1 MTLYRLEITDRSALQ
16 VCGPE
21 SETFLQSILSNDMTG
36 LTPGQSVFSLL
47 LTPQGKVVFDLII
60 WRTEDG
66 YIIEV
71 EKSRSAE
78 LEKKF
83 KLYKLRADVDIS
95 LKDLSVT
102 CLWGD
107 IPESL
112 ARDLP
117 FDPRHKGLGLRVPD
131 LDIFASLNFDDVS
144 ETATEGIYKKHRIAH
159 KVPQGSDE
167 IPQDQ
172 AFPLEYGLHEL
183 TAIDFQKGCYVGQE
197 VTARMKHKTTLKKGL
212 ARVRLEG
219 AAQTGAE
226 IVTEAGKP
234 AGRLGTVSGD
244 QALAYLRFDR
254 ATGPL
259 FAEGTALFAEGLP
272 ACE

>member
-144 ETATEGIYKKHRIAH
+144 ETATDGMYKKHRIAH

-197 VTARMKHKTTLKKGL
+197 VTSRTYRRGKIRKSLYRCAAQDFFSCQDKIMVGQRQVGEICTWQDDQGL
-212 ARVRLEG
+212 ALLRDDCLE
-219 AAQTGAE
+219 E
-226 IVTEAGKP
+226 N
-234 AGRLGTVSGD
+234 LTVNNVKLQLMERQD
-244 QALAYLRFDR
+244 
-254 ATGPL
+254 
-259 FAEGTALFAEGLP
+259 
-272 ACE
+272 

>member
-16 VCGPE
+16 FCGPE

-66 YIIEV
+66 YIIEI

-83 KLYKLRADVDIS
+83 KLYKLRADVDFS

-112 ARDLP
+112 ARALP
-117 FDPRHKGLGLRVPD
+117 FDPRHKGLGLRVAD
-131 LDIFASLNFDDVS
+131 LDIFASLNLDDVS
-144 ETATEGIYKKHRIAH
+144 ENATEEKYKKHRIAH

-172 AFPLEYGLHEL
+172 AFPREYGLHEL

-197 VTARMKHKTTLKKGL
+197 VTSRTYRRG
-212 ARVRLEG
+212 
-219 AAQTGAE
+219 
-226 IVTEAGKP
+226 
-234 AGRLGTVSGD
+234 
-244 QALAYLRFDR
+244 
-254 ATGPL
+254 
-259 FAEGTALFAEGLP
+259 
-272 ACE
+272 

>member
-16 VCGPE
+16 FCGPE

-102 CLWGD
+102 CLWGH

-144 ETATEGIYKKHRIAH
+144 ETATEEMYKKYRIAH

-197 VTARMKHKTTLKKGL
+197 VTSRTYRRGKIRKSLYRCAAQDFFSCQDKIMVGQRQVGEICAWQDDEGL
-212 ARVRLEG
+212 ALLRDDCLE
-219 AAQTGAE
+219 E
-226 IVTEAGKP
+226 N
-234 AGRLGTVSGD
+234 LTVNNVKLQLMERQD
-244 QALAYLRFDR
+244 
-254 ATGPL
+254 
-259 FAEGTALFAEGLP
+259 
-272 ACE
+272 